1 MRIGFALQ
9 TALGMFKVREEEI
22 VSADN
27 SAAIFNILSTLP
39 AKLSDV
45 DGLLK
50 AMDLVAG
57 TVVTDVII
65 EDNRRRQVA
74 FLLSEQGSWRTGDI
88 AAVARGN
95 ARVRLVERIQ
105 FSYESFDGCVT
116 LAQKTRNCDMRE
128 SRTLDQQLGNPI

>member
-1 MRIGFALQ
+1 MQ

-57 TVVTDVII
+57 TVVTDVEAMALWANWPI
-65 EDNRRRQVA
+65 N
-74 FLLSEQGSWRTGDI
+74 TGCSK
-88 AAVARGN
+88 R
-95 ARVRLVERIQ
+95 
-105 FSYESFDGCVT
+105 
-116 LAQKTRNCDMRE
+116 
-128 SRTLDQQLGNPI
+128 

>member
-1 MRIGFALQ
+1 MTDRKFCSRYVSNLASLKAQNVRICFALQ

-95 ARVRLVERIQ
+95 ARVRSV
-105 FSYESFDGCVT
+105 
-116 LAQKTRNCDMRE
+116 
-128 SRTLDQQLGNPI
+128 